1 MMHVINTSNMFM
13 LELRIKIT
21 HKEHTEI
28 PQKAEKSAGRPAQDA
43 CCQHSPGN
51 EINIIRY
58 VIIILMEL
66 DG

>member
-1 MMHVINTSNMFM
+1 MMHVFTTSNMSM
-13 LELRIKIT
+13 LEIRIKVT
-21 HKEHTEI
+21 HKVYTEI

-43 CCQHSPGN
+43 CCQRSPGD

-58 VIIILMEL
+58 AINNLMEL